1 VHSCP
6 ASYRGTRRIGITSQ
20 VIDAVTWQVHDGA
33 EPDQG
38 DVHASAARFLAVA
51 TCAAWPQIRSAAW
64 RREGAMSTPAAG
76 LAQRALLALGFGL
89 AALIHLAPLPG
100 LSGAAALQT
109 LYGLELRDADL
120 LLLLRHR
127 ALMFGLLGI
136 GLLGAI
142 RIASW
147 RRPLWIAGLVSAAG
161 FIALSLGADHGAAI
175 GRIVLGDV
183 IAVIALLF
191 AAPATWRRAP
201 APVT

>member
-1 VHSCP
+1 
-6 ASYRGTRRIGITSQ
+6 
-20 VIDAVTWQVHDGA
+20 
-33 EPDQG
+33 
-38 DVHASAARFLAVA
+38 
-51 TCAAWPQIRSAAW
+51 
-64 RREGAMSTPAAG
+64 MSTPAAG

-175 GRIVLGDV
+175 GRIVLGRRDRGDRLAV
-183 IAVIALLF
+183 RGASHVAPRAGSGYLIASSR
-191 AAPATWRRAP
+191 ATSCSGVW
-201 APVT
+201 